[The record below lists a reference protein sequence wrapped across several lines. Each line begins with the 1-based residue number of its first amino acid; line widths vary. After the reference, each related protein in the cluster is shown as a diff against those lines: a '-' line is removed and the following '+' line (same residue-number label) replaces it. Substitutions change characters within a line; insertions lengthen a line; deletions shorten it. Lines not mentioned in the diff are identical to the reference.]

1 MAVDVVSNILNQLD
15 REIWIITARAGVR
28 QSGLVATNVSSASL
42 VPALPRMTV
51 GLANHHFTRELIDQS
66 NAFCMHL
73 IDESHL
79 DWVWN
84 FGIDSGRN
92 TDKLSS
98 FDTRPSAAGAPILNG
113 AQSWLDCRVEARMDT
128 GDRTV
133 YLAEVLEGG
142 GHQASKPLTFKRLL
156 ELAPADKLQQ
166 LKADVESHIE
176 VDREAILAWRQN
188 CK

>member
-15 REIWIITARAGVR
+15 REIWIITARAGGR

-98 FDTRPSAAGAPILNG
+98 FDTRASATGSPILNG

-142 GHQASKPLTFKRLL
+142 GHQTSKPLTFKRLL
-156 ELAPADKLQQ
+156 ELAPADKRKE
-166 LKADVESHIE
+166 LKASVEQDVE

>member
-15 REIWIITARAGVR
+15 REIWIITARAGDR
-28 QSGLVATNVSSASL
+28 ESGLVATNVSSASL

-51 GLANHHFTRELIDQS
+51 GLANHHYTRELIEQS

-84 FGIDSGRN
+84 FGINSGR
-92 TDKLSS
+92 TTEKLRG
-98 FDTRPSAAGAPILNG
+98 FDTRTSATGSPILNG
-113 AQSWLDCRVEARMDT
+113 AQSWLDCRVEVRMDT

-133 YLAEVLEGG
+133 YLVEVLDGG
-142 GHQASKPLTFKRLL
+142 GHQTSKPLTFKRLL

-166 LKADVESHIE
+166 LKAAVETDIE
-176 VDREAILAWRQN
+176 VDREAILAWRHDR
-188 CK
+188 K